1 METKALPRA
10 RPVDGGQ
17 SRLRI
22 GWREWV
28 ALPEFGLFAIKAKVD
43 TGARTSALHA
53 FQIEPF
59 RQDGVAMVRFGI
71 HPLPRMPEVE
81 VFSHAPVLDYRLVR
95 DSGGHE
101 EMRYVICGQLVLNS
115 LHWPIEITLTNRD
128 NMRFRMLLG
137 RTALAGR
144 AVVDPARSYRLG
156 RISRSQLRGLYGA

>member
-1 METKALPRA
+1 METETRLRTPQPATS
-10 RPVDGGQ
+10 Q
-17 SRLRI
+17 HRLRI

-28 ALPEFGLFAIKAKVD
+28 ALPEFGLYAIKAKVD

-59 RQDGVAMVRFGI
+59 RQEGVDRVRFGI

-81 VFSHAPVLDYRLVR
+81 VFAHAPVLDYRLVR

-144 AVVDPARSYRLG
+144 ALVDPARSYRLG
-156 RISRSQLRGLYGA
+156 RIGRAQLRSLYGA